1 MIWIR
6 KMEGTR
12 WMCGCADVKM
22 CGCEDVQ
29 MEREATGFTLQASG
43 MCGCEDVQMCG
54 WRERLQALSFRL
66 QGCADF

>member
-1 MIWIR
+1 
-6 KMEGTR
+6 MEGTS
-12 WMCGCADVKM
+12 ADVRM

-43 MCGCEDVQMCG
+43 MCGCADVRME
-54 WRERLQALSFRL
+54 REATGFRL